1 MLINGAHTQPCR
13 LLRIYN
19 TIRRGPRILCEALC
33 MRYTGMQQAAGTATD
48 GGEMERNMLNIVLY
62 EPEKPANTGNIGRT
76 CVAVGA
82 KLHLIEPISFS
93 LSDSHLKRA
102 GMYHWKQLEVERY
115 SNFQDFLDRNPEAVI
130 FPVET
135 SGKKCYC
142 DVSYPDGCFLMFGKE
157 SSGIP
162 EEIVDRY
169 PDTSVRIPMKEG
181 VISMNLSDCASIVL
195 FEALR
200 QQGYPGLR

>member
-1 MLINGAHTQPCR
+1 
-13 LLRIYN
+13 
-19 TIRRGPRILCEALC
+19 
-33 MRYTGMQQAAGTATD
+33 
-48 GGEMERNMLNIVLY
+48 MLNVVLY

-102 GMYHWKQLEVERY
+102 GMYHWKDLEVERY
-115 SNFQDFLDRNPEAVI
+115 ADFQDFLERNPQPAKL

-135 SGKKCYC
+135 TGKHLYTEM
-142 DVSYPDGCFLMFGKE
+142 DYPDGAYLLFGKE
-157 SSGIP
+157 STGIP
-162 EEIVDRY
+162 REIVESY
-169 PDTSVRIPMKEG
+169 PETSVRIPMKQG
-181 VISMNLSDCASIVL
+181 VISMNLSDCVSTVL

-200 QQGYPGLR
+200 QQGFPGLV

>member
-1 MLINGAHTQPCR
+1 MLH
-13 LLRIYN
+13 
-19 TIRRGPRILCEALC
+19 
-33 MRYTGMQQAAGTATD
+33 
-48 GGEMERNMLNIVLY
+48 IVLY

-76 CVAVGA
+76 CVAAGV

-102 GMYHWKQLEVERY
+102 GMYHWKKVERY
-115 SNFQDFLDRNPEAVI
+115 SNFEDVLARNPGAVI

-135 SGKKCYC
+135 SGKNRYT

-162 EEIVDRY
+162 QEIVDRY
-169 PDTSVRIPMKEG
+169 PDTSVRIPMKED
-181 VISMNLSDCASIVL
+181 VISMNLSDCASIIL

-200 QQGYPGLR
+200 QLDFPGLT

>member
-1 MLINGAHTQPCR
+1 MLH
-13 LLRIYN
+13 
-19 TIRRGPRILCEALC
+19 
-33 MRYTGMQQAAGTATD
+33 
-48 GGEMERNMLNIVLY
+48 IVLY

-76 CVAVGA
+76 CVAAGV

-102 GMYHWKQLEVERY
+102 GMYHWKKLEVERY
-115 SNFQDFLDRNPEAVI
+115 SNFEDFLARNPGAVI

-135 SGKKCYC
+135 SGKNRYTA
-142 DVSYPDGCFLMFGKE
+142 VSYPAGCFLMFGKE

-162 EEIVDRY
+162 QEIVDRY
-169 PDTSVRIPMKEG
+169 PDTSVRIPMKED
-181 VISMNLSDCASIVL
+181 VISMNLSDCASIIL

-200 QQGYPGLR
+200 QLGFPGLT

>member
-1 MLINGAHTQPCR
+1 
-13 LLRIYN
+13 
-19 TIRRGPRILCEALC
+19 
-33 MRYTGMQQAAGTATD
+33 MRYTGMKPGRLWSW
-48 GGEMERNMLNIVLY
+48 EVFEEEVNMINIVLF

-115 SNFQDFLDRNPEAVI
+115 SNFQDFLDRNPGAVI

-135 SGKKCYC
+135 NGKSCYC

-162 EEIVDRY
+162 EEIVNRY

-200 QQGYPGLR
+200 QQGYPGLS

>member
-1 MLINGAHTQPCR
+1 MLH
-13 LLRIYN
+13 
-19 TIRRGPRILCEALC
+19 
-33 MRYTGMQQAAGTATD
+33 
-48 GGEMERNMLNIVLY
+48 IVLY

-76 CVAVGA
+76 CVAAGV

-102 GMYHWKQLEVERY
+102 GMYHWKKLEVERY
-115 SNFQDFLDRNPEAVI
+115 SNFEDFLARNPGAVI

-135 SGKKCYC
+135 SGKNRYT
-142 DVSYPDGCFLMFGKE
+142 DVTYPDGCFLMFGKE

-162 EEIVDRY
+162 QEIVDRY
-169 PDTSVRIPMKEG
+169 PDTSVRIPMKED
-181 VISMNLSDCASIVL
+181 VISMNLSDCASIIL

-200 QQGYPGLR
+200 QLGFPGLT

>member
-1 MLINGAHTQPCR
+1 
-13 LLRIYN
+13 
-19 TIRRGPRILCEALC
+19 

-102 GMYHWKQLEVERY
+102 
-115 SNFQDFLDRNPEAVI
+115 
-130 FPVET
+130 
-135 SGKKCYC
+135 
-142 DVSYPDGCFLMFGKE
+142 
-157 SSGIP
+157 
-162 EEIVDRY
+162 EIGRAHV
-169 PDTSVRIPMKEG
+169 
-181 VISMNLSDCASIVL
+181 
-195 FEALR
+195 
-200 QQGYPGLR
+200 

>member
-1 MLINGAHTQPCR
+1 
-13 LLRIYN
+13 
-19 TIRRGPRILCEALC
+19 
-33 MRYTGMQQAAGTATD
+33 
-48 GGEMERNMLNIVLY
+48 MLNIVLF

-115 SNFQDFLDRNPEAVI
+115 SNFQDFLDRNPGAVI

-135 SGKKCYC
+135 SGKHRYC
-142 DVSYPDGCFLMFGKE
+142 DVSYPDGCFLLFGKE

-162 EEIVDRY
+162 EEIVDIY
-169 PDTSVRIPMKEG
+169 PDTSVRIPMKEAPCTFG
-181 VISMNLSDCASIVL
+181 LAST
-195 FEALR
+195 AASTSATSAS
-200 QQGYPGLR
+200 

>member
-1 MLINGAHTQPCR
+1 
-13 LLRIYN
+13 
-19 TIRRGPRILCEALC
+19 
-33 MRYTGMQQAAGTATD
+33 
-48 GGEMERNMLNIVLY
+48 MLNIVLY

-102 GMYHWKQLEVERY
+102 GMYHWKMLEVERY
-115 SNFQDFLDRNPEAVI
+115 ADFQDFLNRNPDAAAML

-135 SGKKCYC
+135 NGKNLYTQ
-142 DVSYPDGCFLMFGKE
+142 VRYPDGAYLMFGKE

-162 EEIVDRY
+162 EELVERY
-169 PDTSVRIPMKEG
+169 PDTSVRIPMKKD
-181 VISMNLSDCASIVL
+181 VISMNLSDCVSVVL

-200 QQGYPGLR
+200 QQGYPGLA

>member
-1 MLINGAHTQPCR
+1 
-13 LLRIYN
+13 
-19 TIRRGPRILCEALC
+19 
-33 MRYTGMQQAAGTATD
+33 
-48 GGEMERNMLNIVLY
+48 MLNIVLY

-115 SNFQDFLDRNPEAVI
+115 SNFQDFLDRNPGAVI

-135 SGKKCYC
+135 SGKHRYC
-142 DVSYPDGCFLMFGKE
+142 DVSYPDGCFLLFGKE

-200 QQGYPGLR
+200 QQGYLGLI